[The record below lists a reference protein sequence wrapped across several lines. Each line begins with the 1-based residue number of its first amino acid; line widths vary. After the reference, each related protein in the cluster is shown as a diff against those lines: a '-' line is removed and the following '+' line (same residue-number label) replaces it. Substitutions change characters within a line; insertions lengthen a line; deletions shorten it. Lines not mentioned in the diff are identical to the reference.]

1 MNRSIMCFVLAA
13 SLVAIGSFA
22 AETGGYSD
30 DQLLEREVSFLFS
43 HLEKPETGFN
53 IYAAPKGLG
62 KKCSLE
68 PELALTILDLTT
80 QLYITSKSDLVKRQC
95 LLVLT
100 DSGAVVT
107 YPTILHALQN
117 GETRELRVLAAY
129 CLPFYTKNKK
139 ASVGALKAALEG
151 EQDKS
156 VRSSIEQ
163 SLTRLK

>member
-1 MNRSIMCFVLAA
+1 MSRSVMCFVLAA
-13 SLVAIGSFA
+13 GLVATGSFA
-22 AETGGYSD
+22 TGAGGYSD

-68 PELALTILDLTT
+68 PELALKILDLTT
-80 QLYITSKSDLVKRQC
+80 QLYITSKSDFAKRQC

-117 GETRELRVLAAY
+117 GETPELRGLAAY
-129 CLPFYTKNKK
+129 CLPFYAKNKE
-139 ASVGALKAALEG
+139 ASVGTLKAALEG

-156 VRSSIEQ
+156 VRSLIEQ
-163 SLTRLK
+163 SLKRLK

>member
-1 MNRSIMCFVLAA
+1 MSRFIMCFVLAA
-13 SLVAIGSFA
+13 GLVASGSFA
-22 AETGGYSD
+22 AEAGGYSD

-43 HLEKPETGFN
+43 HLEEPETGFN

-68 PELALTILDLTT
+68 PELALTILDRAT
-80 QLYITSKSDLVKRQC
+80 QLYITSKSDLAKRQC
-95 LLVLT
+95 LGILT

-117 GETRELRVLAAY
+117 GETPELRGLAAY
-129 CLPFYTKNKK
+129 SLPFYAKNKK

-163 SLTRLK
+163 SLKRLK

>member
-1 MNRSIMCFVLAA
+1 MSRFIMCLVLTAG
-13 SLVAIGSFA
+13 LVATGSFA
-22 AETGGYSD
+22 AEAGGYSD
-30 DQLLEREVSFLFS
+30 AQLLEREVSFLFS
-43 HLEKPETGFN
+43 HLEVPETGFN

-68 PELALTILDLTT
+68 PELALTIMDRAT
-80 QLYITSKSDLVKRQC
+80 QLYITSKSDLAKRQC

-117 GETRELRVLAAY
+117 GETPELRGFAAY
-129 CLPFYTKNKK
+129 CLPFYTQNKK
-139 ASVGALKAALEG
+139 ASVGALNAALEG

-156 VRSSIEQ
+156 VRSKIEQ

>member
-1 MNRSIMCFVLAA
+1 MCLVLAA
-13 SLVAIGSFA
+13 GLVATDSFA
-22 AETGGYSD
+22 AEAGGYSD

-43 HLEKPETGFN
+43 HLEEPETGFN

-68 PELALTILDLTT
+68 PELALAILDRAT
-80 QLYITSKSDLVKRQC
+80 QLYITSKSDLTKRQC

-100 DSGAVVT
+100 DSGAGVT

-117 GETRELRVLAAY
+117 GETPGLRALAAY
-129 CLPFYTKNKK
+129 SLSFYTNNKM
-139 ASVGALKAALEG
+139 ASVGALKAALVG

-163 SLTRLK
+163 SLKRLK

>member
-1 MNRSIMCFVLAA
+1 MSRFIMCFVLAVG
-13 SLVAIGSFA
+13 LVATGSFA
-22 AETGGYSD
+22 AEVGGYSD

-43 HLEKPETGFN
+43 HLEEPETGFN

-68 PELALTILDLTT
+68 PELALTILDRAT

-95 LLVLT
+95 LGVLT

-117 GETRELRVLAAY
+117 GETPELRGLAAY

-139 ASVGALKAALEG
+139 ASVGALKTALEG